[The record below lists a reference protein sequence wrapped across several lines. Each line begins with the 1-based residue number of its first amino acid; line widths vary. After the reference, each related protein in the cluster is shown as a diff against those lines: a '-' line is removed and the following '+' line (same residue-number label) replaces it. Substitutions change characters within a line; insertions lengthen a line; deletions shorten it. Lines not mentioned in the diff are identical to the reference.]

1 MNASPNPRRAVLAR
15 PRPAEEAAE
24 ARLALLR
31 AEYARLVTA
40 ARATV
45 AAACA
50 GLDEPLVFLEA
61 ELARQGGLPSRESAV
76 LTVLADTRTAM
87 ALAGRFT
94 QPHEPATTA
103 A

>member
-15 PRPAEEAAE
+15 PRPAEEAAKPVWLCSE
-24 ARLALLR
+24 PNTRVSSPPHAPRWQ
-31 AEYARLVTA
+31 
-40 ARATV
+40 
-45 AAACA
+45 
-50 GLDEPLVFLEA
+50 PLVPGWTSLWFSWTPVGPPRRPA
-61 ELARQGGLPSRESAV
+61 VTRSAV

>member
-24 ARLALLR
+24 AR
-31 AEYARLVTA
+31 RLCSEPNTRVSSPPHA
-40 ARATV
+40 PRRQ
-45 AAACA
+45 
-50 GLDEPLVFLEA
+50 PLVPGWTNLWFSWRPSWPA
-61 ELARQGGLPSRESAV
+61 SGLPSRESAV

-94 QPHEPATTA
+94 QPH
-103 A
+103 